1 MDYQLL
7 AILLYVATLLFI
19 GVLASRRTRSM
30 ADYFA
35 GGRRQGFWAASFSA
49 RATGESAW
57 LLLGLTGLGA
67 AEGIKG
73 FWVVLGEV
81 LGVAVAWLLLSDRF
95 KSLTLRF
102 DSLTVPD
109 YLESRFGDDAGHTL
123 RALSAGTLLFFVPIY
138 VSAQIHS
145 TGEAFNFF
153 LDWNYYAGALFGFAV
168 VLLYITRGGF
178 IAVVWSDVFQGLLMV
193 CGLVLLPLVGVWYLG
208 GVGQVIDALGQAYPN
223 HLDFLGGGGWT
234 LINVASIIGL
244 LGIGLGFMGSPQ
256 VFVRFIA
263 LRSRRD
269 IPKGAFVAIVW
280 TLLADSGAVLVG
292 VVGRAV
298 LSGDL
303 GAGGQEVLPELVEF
317 LMHPFV
323 AGIYIAIVLS
333 AIMSTIDS
341 LLVVASSAAVRDYYQ
356 KIFNPSL
363 PDNKLVGMSR
373 NLTVVL
379 AFAAL
384 AVALAIALLT
394 GRQPIFWFV
403 IFGWSGIAATFC
415 PTIILSL
422 FWSGLTARGAAA
434 AMVAGFL
441 SIPFF
446 KFVAP
451 LLPVVGPYFN
461 LAEEMAP
468 SFAVGFAV
476 AFVVS
481 KADPE
486 GQAKLK
492 GILSANLADEP

>member
-7 AILLYVATLLFI
+7 AIFLYVAALLLI
-19 GVLASRRTRSM
+19 GALASRRTRSM

-35 GGRRQGFWAASFSA
+35 GGRRQGFWVASFSA

-81 LGVAVAWLLLSDRF
+81 LGVAGAWLLMSRRF
-95 KSLTLRF
+95 KILTDRY
-102 DSLTVPD
+102 DSITVPD
-109 YLESRFGDDAGHTL
+109 YLEDRFAGQSGRAL
-123 RALSAGTLLFFVPIY
+123 RALSAGTLLIFVPIY

-153 LDWNYYAGALFGFAV
+153 LDWNYYVGALFGFAV
-168 VLLYITRGGF
+168 VMLYITRGGF

-193 CGLVLLPLVGVWYLG
+193 CGLVLLPLAGIWYLG
-208 GVGQVIDALGQAYPN
+208 GTGELFAALSSAYPG
-223 HLDFLGGGGWT
+223 HLDILGGQGWS
-234 LINVASIIGL
+234 LLNIASIIGL
-244 LGIGLGFMGSPQ
+244 MGIGLGFLGSPQ
-256 VFVRFIA
+256 VFVRFIS
-263 LRSRRD
+263 LRSKRE
-269 IPKGAFVAIVW
+269 IPKGAAVAMIW

-298 LSGDL
+298 LTGDL
-303 GAGGQEVLPELVEF
+303 GAGGQEVLPQLVDF

-323 AGIYIAIVLS
+323 AGIYIAVVLS

-356 KIFNPSL
+356 KIFHPSL
-363 PDNKLVGMSR
+363 PDHKLVGMSR

-384 AVALAIALLT
+384 AVSMAIALLT

-415 PTIILSL
+415 PTVILSL
-422 FWSGLTARGAAA
+422 FWKGLTARGALA

-441 SIPFF
+441 AIPFF
-446 KFVAP
+446 KFLAP
-451 LLPVVGPYFN
+451 QLAVVGPYFD
-461 LAEEMAP
+461 LTEEMAP
-468 SFAVGFAV
+468 SFAVGFLT

-481 KADPE
+481 SLDKN
-486 GQAKLK
+486 GQAGLRHALD
-492 GILSANLADEP
+492 GLDED